1 MKIPDHARN
10 LYIYGSINPAVAAM
24 YRKAGGLA
32 GLLIYMYIR
41 WKMHIPDYITD
52 AKSDW
57 VKLSNVGMDR
67 IGFGMDPKTKS
78 KALKKLV
85 KAELIDLELI
95 EDSGKSPQAR
105 LIVK

>member
-1 MKIPDHARN
+1 
-10 LYIYGSINPAVAAM
+10 M
-24 YRKAGGLA
+24 YRKVAGLA
-32 GLLIYMYIR
+32 GVLIYMYIR

-78 KALKKLV
+78 KALRKLV

-105 LIVK
+105 LIVKSTNRTTSNLS